1 MNAAPKTEDGV
12 LIGLLPIFLPA
23 LIGMRE
29 WKHGGNRVEQVT
41 ETTDFFVATAK
52 QESADGMTLA
62 DSYAKLSPVMG
73 VGGSNPSGRGM
84 SSGKTFSRQSN
95 IAAKR
100 TSNLG
105 DNFTGTRD

>member
-12 LIGLLPIFLPA
+12 LVGLLPIFLPA

-52 QESADGMTLA
+52 QESADGMTLVNRV
-62 DSYAKLSPVMG
+62 LSCHPLWALG
-73 VGGSNPSGRGM
+73 VRIPPGAPCLAEKHFHVKVILQLNERL
-84 SSGKTFSRQSN
+84 
-95 IAAKR
+95 I
-100 TSNLG
+100 
-105 DNFTGTRD
+105 

>member
-29 WKHGGNRVEQVT
+29 WKHSGNRVEQVT

-52 QESADGMTLA
+52 QESADGMTLVN
-62 DSYAKLSPVMG
+62 SCAKLSSVMG
-73 VGGSNPSGRGM
+73 VGVRIPPG
-84 SSGKTFSRQSN
+84 
-95 IAAKR
+95 AACLAEKHFHVKVILQLNER
-100 TSNLG
+100 LI
-105 DNFTGTRD
+105 

>member
-1 MNAAPKTEDGV
+1 MNASPKTEDGV

-52 QESADGMTLA
+52 
-62 DSYAKLSPVMG
+62 
-73 VGGSNPSGRGM
+73 
-84 SSGKTFSRQSN
+84 
-95 IAAKR
+95 
-100 TSNLG
+100 
-105 DNFTGTRD
+105 

>member
-41 ETTDFFVATAK
+41 ETTDFLLPP
-52 QESADGMTLA
+52 Q
-62 DSYAKLSPVMG
+62 
-73 VGGSNPSGRGM
+73 
-84 SSGKTFSRQSN
+84 SRSL
-95 IAAKR
+95 R
-100 TSNLG
+100 ME
-105 DNFTGTRD
+105 